1 MPGPLAVLLGAA
13 AAGGA
18 YVVYKE
24 ATKPKP
30 LDPSKLPL
38 VDPKGQPGLVSL
50 LDKGRTYAILTMLD
64 WSKIPGATPTVP
76 DKDLMSK
83 YIKTVFGGGPGA
95 AKPDGLGFKLLS
107 DPALR
112 GEADA
117 KLFFAGQPSAW
128 VMNGQWLRDARTVED
143 MTPELSKI
151 FPVAAFYILPVA

>member
-1 MPGPLAVLLGAA
+1 MGPLAVLLGAA

-38 VDPKGQPGLVSL
+38 IDPKGQPGLVSL

-76 DKDLMSK
+76 DKDAMSK
-83 YIKTVFGGGPGA
+83 FIKTVFGGGPGA

-128 VMNGQWLRDARTVED
+128 VMNGQWLRDERTVVD

-151 FPVAAFYILPVA
+151 FPTAAFYILPVA